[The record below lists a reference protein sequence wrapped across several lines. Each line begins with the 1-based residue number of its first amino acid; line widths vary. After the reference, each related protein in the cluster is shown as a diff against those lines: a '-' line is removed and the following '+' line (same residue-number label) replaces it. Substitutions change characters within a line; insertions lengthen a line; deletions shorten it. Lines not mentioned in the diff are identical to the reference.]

1 MGFLDFLRSWRR
13 RVSPTAP
20 TATVPEPTHG
30 NVGSGAPSPFDVW
43 TIELL
48 NGHALVVITDDGLF
62 ERVGPRVWHGF
73 SVGRTIG
80 ADPLEVCEW
89 LEERAGEFWR
99 AEL

>member
-1 MGFLDFLRSWRR
+1 MGVLGFLRSWRR
-13 RVSPTAP
+13 RVSPSAPAATAP
-20 TATVPEPTHG
+20 ESTVPVG
-30 NVGSGAPSPFDVW
+30 GSGAPFDVW